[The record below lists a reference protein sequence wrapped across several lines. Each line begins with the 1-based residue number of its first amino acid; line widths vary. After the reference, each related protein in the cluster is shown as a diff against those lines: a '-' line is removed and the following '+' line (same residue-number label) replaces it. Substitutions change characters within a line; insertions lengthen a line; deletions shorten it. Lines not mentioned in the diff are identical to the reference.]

1 MDKLVSQVMCTNS
14 TVDTLVHA
22 LVTQGILPGFK
33 SSRLPPEEDQH
44 LMQTFDM
51 SQQET
56 PPPNPENSGAVAGN
70 FTTAQTS
77 LSWASRQREP
87 VNAWQIPK
95 GRKRKST
102 KPGTLPN
109 VESPQSPSRYSVLD
123 DMEEDEEIYGVPVPE
138 SGNMEIEE
146 SSSQSVLVATLE
158 RSDYSSIQ
166 SQVDEIVSMNQSGNI
181 ETNQNDQSP
190 NNPSKTDKC

>member
-1 MDKLVSQVMCTNS
+1 
-14 TVDTLVHA
+14 
-22 LVTQGILPGFK
+22 
-33 SSRLPPEEDQH
+33 
-44 LMQTFDM
+44 MQTFDM
-51 SQQET
+51 SQQKT
-56 PPPNPENSGAVAGN
+56 PPPSPENSGVVAEN

-109 VESPQSPSRYSVLD
+109 VKVLNHCLGTQFW
-123 DMEEDEEIYGVPVPE
+123 M
-138 SGNMEIEE
+138 MWRKRKTFTEIEE
-146 SSSQSVLVATLE
+146 SSSQFVLVATLE

-166 SQVDEIVSMNQSGNI
+166 SQVDEIVSMNQSSNI
-181 ETNQNDQSP
+181 ETKQNYQSP
-190 NNPSKTDKC
+190 NNLSKTDKC